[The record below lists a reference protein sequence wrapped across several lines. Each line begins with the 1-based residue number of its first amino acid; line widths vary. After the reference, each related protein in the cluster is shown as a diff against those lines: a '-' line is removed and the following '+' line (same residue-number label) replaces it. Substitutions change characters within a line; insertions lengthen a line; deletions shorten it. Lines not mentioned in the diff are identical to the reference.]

1 MTVQTIENKVLVLKA
16 KQTAIEETQSFILSK
31 LRSIE
36 NTVSQLTRHPSLP
49 SQSPWYMYPQNS
61 PLSPSPLSPS
71 PPPPTPWYMQGSST
85 PTHPEPD
92 RTPAHT
98 PDTSLVEPPSNA
110 QNIQQPTLNPPKSTD
125 IQASATSNKPFPI
138 TRVTNALSSSTIQKD
153 KLKAPTEVISMFPKL
168 RGEGKAPTLAVKLA
182 KLAYFRDNVMI
193 KCTPGSVRNLPG
205 LPVSELN
212 MLKEFFFKKFSQHW
226 RNPVE
231 FESRVWTLSFDAV
244 GQAYKILGNQP
255 FKPPPSSVH
264 SVDTAVQL

>member
-1 MTVQTIENKVLVLKA
+1 MSTDQLHLEVTVQTIENKVLVLEA

-61 PLSPSPLSPS
+61 PLSPSPLSPY

-98 PDTSLVEPPSNA
+98 PDTSLVEPPSTA
-110 QNIQQPTLNPPKSTD
+110 QNIQQPTLN
-125 IQASATSNKPFPI
+125 QASAASNKPFPI

-182 KLAYFRDNVMI
+182 KLAYFGDDVMI
-193 KCTPGSVRNLPG
+193 KCTPGGGRNLPG
-205 LPVSELN
+205 LPVAELN
-212 MLKEFFFKKFSQHW
+212 MLKEFLFKQFSQYW
-226 RNPVE
+226 GNPVE
-231 FESRVWTLSFDAV
+231 FESRVWTPSFNAV
-244 GQAYKILGNQP
+244 GQACKRLRNQP
-255 FKPPPSSVH
+255 I
-264 SVDTAVQL
+264 